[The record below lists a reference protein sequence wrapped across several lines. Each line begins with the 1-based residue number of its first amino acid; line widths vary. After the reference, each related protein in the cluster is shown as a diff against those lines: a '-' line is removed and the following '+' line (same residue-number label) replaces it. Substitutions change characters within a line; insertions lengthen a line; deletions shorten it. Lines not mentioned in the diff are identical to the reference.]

1 MMLLFPRRLHD
12 RSSKGNGTI
21 RIIVTAIPL
30 ILFTMMLYCLNCI
43 TTCECRLGG
52 NGQQMNKMI
61 RELSTNDEKV
71 STIYNA
77 TEWVV
82 ELQVEKEEEEL
93 TMKIEEAEE
102 DEEEKE
108 EENLKQEALQ
118 QAKNEKERYHLEI
131 KEEANII
138 EKEAIEM
145 EETKA
150 QTQRESEED
159 IVNKIAAIEK
169 QNELEAELGT

>member
-12 RSSKGNGTI
+12 RSSKGNGI
-21 RIIVTAIPL
+21 SRIIVTTIPL
-30 ILFTMMLYCLNCI
+30 ILFTMMLYCSNCI

-93 TMKIEEAEE
+93 TMKVEEAEE

-118 QAKNEKERYHLEI
+118 QAKNEKEQYHLEI
-131 KEEANII
+131 KEEANIT